1 MNLIFLGPPGAGK
14 GTHAQLLMQELS
26 IPQISTG
33 EILRSAIRQGTPTG
47 LKAKAC
53 IEKGELVPDEVV
65 IDIVKERLQQDDCR
79 NGYILDGFPRTV
91 AQAEAL
97 AGFAKLSGRR
107 VCPKCGNTTHVSLL
121 KGSGVCP
128 SCGETLVQRKDDLPE
143 TVVNRLKVYA
153 EQTAPLIDYYR
164 RQGIIRDIPC
174 DNHTLEENH
183 ALVHA
188 CLGME
193 G

>member
-1 MNLIFLGPPGAGK
+1 MANYSVRFF
-14 GTHAQLLMQELS
+14 S
-26 IPQISTG
+26 IN
-33 EILRSAIRQGTPTG
+33 R
-47 LKAKAC
+47 
-53 IEKGELVPDEVV
+53 
-65 IDIVKERLQQDDCR
+65 
-79 NGYILDGFPRTV
+79 
-91 AQAEAL
+91 
-97 AGFAKLSGRR
+97 LSGRR

-153 EQTAPLIDYYR
+153 DQTAPLIDYYR